1 MKLFAKVMLAVLVIA
16 MLLPFTILK
25 DDDGH
30 TLMSLSDISL
40 PDFSMPSLTNEL
52 PQVDAPGGSLLKGE
66 DRVYQWYDGDGNIQF
81 TTDPPPQGVDFE
93 VRSFDPDANVIKSV
107 ELPRENQAVTGEGA
121 ETASADPSDIGNP
134 YSGENLRKL
143 FEDARNVEKLLER
156 RFQNQESQLNQ

>member
-1 MKLFAKVMLAVLVIA
+1 MKLFAKVMLAVLVLA

-40 PDFSMPSLTNEL
+40 PDFSMSSLTNDL
-52 PQVDAPGGSLLKGE
+52 PKVDSPGGNLLKGE
-66 DRVYQWYDGDGNIQF
+66 DKVYQWYDSDGNIHF
-81 TTDPPPQGVDFE
+81 TTEPPPQGVDYE
-93 VRSFDPDANVIKSV
+93 VRSFNPDANVIQSV
-107 ELPRENQAVTGEGA
+107 EMPRDDQAATDEAA

-134 YSGENLRKL
+134 YSGESLKKL
-143 FEDARNVEKLLER
+143 FEDARNVEKLLEQ